1 MHKTS
6 TTPWST
12 PSTAWQG
19 AFWITVSHTCFV
31 GINAIVRH
39 WSGGVDA
46 SIDSLPVPVIQFFQN
61 VFGTVFLLPWI
72 LQARIGSFKIRYV
85 GLHLTRIIAA
95 VLGVYLWYLSLK
107 AMPMA
112 ESVALSFTGPIVSII
127 AASIWL
133 KEKINSQRLLA
144 ILLSLTG
151 AFVISRPDLAFG
163 DNAHA
168 IGLAALLPLSSA
180 FAIALSKLL
189 TRKLTTLGET
199 PTVLTTYLLLLMAPV
214 SLIPALY
221 EWTTPSV
228 THWPWLILLGALAA
242 GAHLSF
248 AKAYQLAEVT
258 FLTPIGFSKFFIN
271 ILVGYLAFSE
281 LPVEKSLWIGVATIF
296 TSIAVLSYS
305 SFKPVLIDYKISL
318 YSWANRFRS
327 S

>member
-6 TTPWST
+6 TTQWST
-12 PSTAWQG
+12 PSAAWQG
-19 AFWITVSHTCFV
+19 AFWIMVSHTCFS

-46 SIDSLPVPVIQFFQN
+46 GIESLPVSVIQFFQN
-61 VFGTVFLLPWI
+61 VFGTLFLLPWI
-72 LQARIGSFKIRYV
+72 LQARVGSFKIRYV

-107 AMPMA
+107 AMPIA
-112 ESVALSFTGPIVSII
+112 ESVTLSFTGPIVSII

-133 KEKINSQRLLA
+133 KEKISSHRLFA

-163 DNAHA
+163 ENTHA

-180 FAIALSKLL
+180 LAIAISKLL
-189 TRKLTTLGET
+189 TRKLATLGET
-199 PTVLTTYLLLLMAPV
+199 PTVLSTYLLLLMAPA

-221 EWTTPSV
+221 EWTTPNFA
-228 THWPWLILLGALAA
+228 HWPWLILLGALAA

-271 ILVGYLAFSE
+271 VLVGYLAFQE
-281 LPVEKSLWIGVATIF
+281 LPLEKSLWIGVATIF
-296 TSIAVLSYS
+296 ASIFVLSYS
-305 SFKPVLIDYKISL
+305 SFKPVLMDYKISL